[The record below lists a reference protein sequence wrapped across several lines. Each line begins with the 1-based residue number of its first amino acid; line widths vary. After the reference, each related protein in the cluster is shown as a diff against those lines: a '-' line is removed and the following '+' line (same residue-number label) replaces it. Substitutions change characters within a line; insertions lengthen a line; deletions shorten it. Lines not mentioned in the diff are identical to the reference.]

1 MKAMILAAGKGER
14 MRPLTDHTPK
24 PLLEVK
30 GKALILWHIEKLA
43 RNGFSDI
50 VINIAHLGEQIIEKL
65 GDGSEWGVTISY
77 SDERDSGALESA
89 GGIKKALPLLGSDTF
104 LVVNADIFCEYEF
117 DASFDLKGSKAHLI
131 LVANPP
137 HNPQGDFGLEGD
149 TLVNSSEVMYTFSG
163 IAYYS
168 PHFFDTIELQKSAL
182 APHLRES
189 IKRRELRGEL
199 FRKVWHDIGT
209 PKRLK
214 EINHEKETSSPT
226 PNT

>member
-1 MKAMILAAGKGER
+1 MKAMILAAGRGER

-43 RNGFSDI
+43 RNGFTDI
-50 VINIAHLGEQIIEKL
+50 VINIAHLGEQIIDKL
-65 GDGSEWGVTISY
+65 GDGSEWGVHIIY
-77 SDERDSGALESA
+77 SDERVSGALESA
-89 GGIKKALPLLGSDTF
+89 GGIKKALPLLGPHPF

-117 DASFDLKGSKAHLI
+117 DASFTLEKSEAHLI
-131 LVANPP
+131 LVPNPA
-137 HNPQGDFGLEGD
+137 HNPQGDFGIEGD
-149 TLVNSSEVMYTFSG
+149 ILVNSSDLMYTFSG

-182 APHLRES
+182 APYLRQS
-189 IKRRELRGEL
+189 ISKKALSGAL
-199 FRKVWHDIGT
+199 FKKVWHDIGT

-214 EINHEKETSSPT
+214 EINYEKTTPLHTST
-226 PNT
+226 P